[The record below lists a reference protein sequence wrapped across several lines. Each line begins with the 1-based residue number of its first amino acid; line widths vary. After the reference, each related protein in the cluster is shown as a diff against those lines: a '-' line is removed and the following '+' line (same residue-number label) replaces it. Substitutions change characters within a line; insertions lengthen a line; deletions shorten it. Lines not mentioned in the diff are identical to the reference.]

1 MIIRAPSADMTDEAN
16 LNVLQTEDPP
26 GEISPA
32 LDAAMRELKELFS
45 DPAVASQ
52 ARLHCST
59 EGPTEFDVMFES
71 ILDEQFGYDLNSE
84 YKRWVRRLYRL
95 GLIPRIPREWE
106 LSEEQAGR
114 NKFVASVDMNTAIEQ
129 C

>member
-1 MIIRAPSADMTDEAN
+1 
-16 LNVLQTEDPP
+16 
-26 GEISPA
+26 
-32 LDAAMRELKELFS
+32 
-45 DPAVASQ
+45 
-52 ARLHCST
+52 
-59 EGPTEFDVMFES
+59 MFES
-71 ILDEQFGYDLNSE
+71 IVDEQFGYDPNSE

-114 NKFVASVDMNTAIEQ
+114 NKFVASVDMNTAVEQ